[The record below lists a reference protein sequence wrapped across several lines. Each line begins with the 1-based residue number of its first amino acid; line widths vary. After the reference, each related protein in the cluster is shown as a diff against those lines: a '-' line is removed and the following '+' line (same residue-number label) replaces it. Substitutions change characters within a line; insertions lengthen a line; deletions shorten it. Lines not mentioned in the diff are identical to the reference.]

1 MRKIRKKWIALFA
14 AATLFMAGTAPVCGQ
29 TASEKE
35 EVVYGQLAGDG
46 SAKEIYVVNIFENQE
61 HILDYGN
68 YQSVR
73 NMTSQDKISQKG
85 DQITL
90 QTKDQTL
97 YYQGNLEKGQLPWNI
112 SLSYYLNGESVTPQQ
127 LAGKSGSLELV
138 IKVWENKKAEP
149 DFFENYALQIT
160 ASFDTKLCTSIKT
173 KGATE
178 ANAGGKRQ
186 LTWTLLPGT
195 QRSLKIRTQVTDFQM
210 DPISFNGVRLD
221 MDVNVE
227 SGELTEK
234 FEKLSAAVA
243 AIDSGAKDLSSG
255 AAALNRGAEKLSSGI
270 GVLSERTAELGQKAK
285 ETERLQAAS
294 GEIKGAIAAISK
306 GTAEL
311 KKAVSY
317 QALKETL
324 KQSGL
329 DLDSLKEGNRQLLAT
344 LSSLKTME
352 NIPGGYQQQILQAE
366 QVLKGNIAAVDGTER
381 YLDTLSQ
388 SISQAHEGA
397 DQLAENYGEFHQG
410 LDQLCSQIS
419 KLDLSPI
426 SDLEKGASSL
436 AGGSKNLSQGSSML
450 SGGTGALRQNTSGME
465 NQVSGAIDRMLS
477 GISGGSG
484 QTVSFVSQK
493 NTNVKAVQFVI
504 KNDPVELSQKQPPR
518 EAQGKDRGWWEK
530 LLDLFGISQK

>member
-73 NMTSQDKISQKG
+73 NMTSQDKINQKG
-85 DQITL
+85 DRITL

-112 SLSYYLNGESVTPQQ
+112 SLSYYLNGEPVTPQQ

-138 IKVWENKKAEP
+138 IKVRENKKAEP

-160 ASFDTKLCTSIKT
+160 ASFDTELCTSIKT

-195 QRSLKIRTQVTDFQM
+195 ERSLKIRTQVTDFQM

-227 SGELTEK
+227 TGQLTKK
-234 FEKLSAAVA
+234 FAGLSAAAA
-243 AIDSGAKDLSSG
+243 AIDAGAKDLSAG
-255 AAALNRGAEKLSSGI
+255 AAALNNGAEKLESGV
-270 GVLSERTAELGQKAK
+270 GMFSEKTADLGQKAG
-285 ETERLQAAS
+285 QAEKLPSAS
-294 GEIKGAIAAISK
+294 GEIKGAIGAISQ
-306 GTAEL
+306 GIAEL
-311 KKAVSY
+311 KEAAGY
-317 QALKETL
+317 QALKQTL
-324 KQSGL
+324 KQRGL
-329 DLDSLKEGNRQLLAT
+329 DLDSLKAGNQQLLEA
-344 LSSLKTME
+344 LSSLKAME
-352 NIPGGYQQQILQAE
+352 NIPAQYQQQILQAE
-366 QVLKGNIAAVDGTER
+366 QVLEGNLAAIDGTEG
-381 YLDTLSQ
+381 YLNALSQ
-388 SISQAHEGA
+388 SISQVHKGA
-397 DQLAENYGEFHQG
+397 GQLEENYKEFDEG
-410 LDQLCSQIS
+410 LSQICSQIS
-419 KLDLSPI
+419 KLDLSQI
-426 SDLEKGASSL
+426 SNLEKGAGFL
-436 AGGSKNLSQGSSML
+436 AGGSKKLSQGSSAL
-450 SGGTGALRQNTSGME
+450 SQGTGVFRQSTSGME
-465 NQVSGAIDRMLS
+465 SQVSGAIDEMLS
-477 GISGGSG
+477 GISGSSAE
-484 QTVSFVSQK
+484 TVSFVSQK
-493 NTNVKAVQFVI
+493 NTRVKAVQFVI
-504 KNDPVELSQKQPPR
+504 KNDPIEGSESQPPK
-518 EAQGKDRGWWEK
+518 EEPEKVYSWWQK
-530 LLDLFGISQK
+530 LLNLFGIS